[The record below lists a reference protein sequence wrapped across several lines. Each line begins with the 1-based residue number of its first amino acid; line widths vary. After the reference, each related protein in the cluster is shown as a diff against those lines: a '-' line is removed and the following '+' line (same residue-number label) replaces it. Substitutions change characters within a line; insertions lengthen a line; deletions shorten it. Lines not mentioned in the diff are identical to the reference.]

1 MTGRAMWFRSK
12 PGKHGRPQSTPTK
25 NIEPARLQAESRL
38 QRARLPVDLLQ
49 PGMRVVKL
57 DRPWTEVPVLFQGF
71 TLATDSEAR
80 VLRQYCNWVLV
91 EDEEIRLMPVLDQ
104 IPSLK
109 QRTNEPLAET
119 RALREEMPR
128 AAQAWSR
135 THQFIEQT
143 IRNIEQHNDLQLE
156 TARPLIRDCVNS
168 VKANASAM
176 LWLARIKDRDSY
188 TAEHCLRVAI
198 FTVAFAR
205 FVGLPDDE
213 LEVAGLCGLLHDIG
227 KLKVPDRIL
236 NKPGPLTPEEYAVM
250 QEHTILGHQLLLQ
263 DPGLDRIISDVT
275 LHHHERM
282 DGQGYPGRLNEY
294 QISRFA
300 RLVAIVDAYDAM
312 TSDRCYRDA
321 ISPAEAARMLY
332 RNRGDQFDADLVE
345 AFIRLIGIYPPGSLV
360 ELNTGEI
367 ALVISTHP
375 ARKLRPKV
383 EILLNADKRPLTPQV
398 IDLGKQTTEGNTV
411 REIHAPLPDGAY
423 DVSLQERI
431 RQLMAKPDDNAS

>member
-12 PGKHGRPQSTPTK
+12 PDQRRHSQPAASSK
-25 NIEPARLQAESRL
+25 NEPAQVREESRL

-49 PGMRVVKL
+49 AGMRIVKL
-57 DRPWTEVPVLFQGF
+57 DRPWTDVPVLFQGF

-80 VLRQYCNWVLV
+80 TLRQYCNWVLV
-91 EDEEIRLMPVLDQ
+91 EDEETRLIPILDQ

-109 QRTNEPLAET
+109 HRTNEPLPET
-119 RALREEMPR
+119 RLLCNEMPR
-128 AAQAWSR
+128 ASEAWRR

-143 IRNIEQHNDLQLE
+143 IHNIEQHNDLQLE
-156 TARPLIRDCVNS
+156 TARPLIRACVDS

-205 FVGLPDDE
+205 FIGLPDND
-213 LEVAGLCGLLHDIG
+213 LEIAGMCGLLHDIG

-236 NKPGPLTPEEYAVM
+236 NKPGPLTPEEYAIM
-250 QEHTILGHQLLLQ
+250 QEHTILGHQLLLR

-282 DGQGYPGRLNEY
+282 DGQGYPGQLNEC

-321 ISPAEAARMLY
+321 MSPAEAARMLY

-375 ARKLRPKV
+375 ARKLRPKI
-383 EILLNADKRPLTPQV
+383 EILLDANKHPITPRV
-398 IDLGKQTTEGNTV
+398 IDLGKQTTEGRIV
-411 REIHAPLPDGAY
+411 REIHAPLRDGAY

-431 RQLMAKPDDNAS
+431 RQLMVKPDDNAS

>member
-1 MTGRAMWFRSK
+1 MWFRSK
-12 PGKHGRPQSTPTK
+12 PGKHGRPQSTPATSK
-25 NIEPARLQAESRL
+25 APAHPQLESRL

-49 PGMRVVKL
+49 AGMRVVKL
-57 DRPWTEVPVLFQGF
+57 DRPWTDVPVLFQGF
-71 TLATDSEAR
+71 TLATDEEAR
-80 VLRQYCNWVLV
+80 ILRQYCNWVLV
-91 EDEEIRLMPVLDQ
+91 EDEESRLIPVLDQ

-109 QRTNEPLAET
+109 QRINEPLAEM
-119 RALREEMPR
+119 RPLHHEMPR
-128 AAQAWSR
+128 AVEAWSR
-135 THQFIEQT
+135 THQFIANT
-143 IRNIEQHNDLQLE
+143 IVNIEQHNDLQLD
-156 TARPLIRDCVNS
+156 AAKPLIHACVES

-176 LWLARIKDRDSY
+176 LWLTRIKERDAY

-198 FTVAFAR
+198 FTIAFAR
-205 FVGLPDDE
+205 FIGLPDED
-213 LEVAGLCGLLHDIG
+213 LETAGLCGLLHDIG

-250 QEHTILGHQLLLQ
+250 QEHTLLGHQLLLKE
-263 DPGLDRIISDVT
+263 PGLDRIISDVT

-282 DGQGYPGRLNEY
+282 DGRGYPGQLPEH

-300 RLVAIVDAYDAM
+300 RLVAIIDAYDAM
-312 TSDRCYRDA
+312 TSDRCYRDGMP
-321 ISPAEAARMLY
+321 PADAVRLLY

-345 AFIRLIGIYPPGSLV
+345 SFIRLIGIYPPGSLV

-383 EILLNADKRPLTPQV
+383 EILLDADKRPRTPLV
-398 IDLGKQTTEGNTV
+398 IDLGNQPEQGETL

-431 RQLMAKPDDNAS
+431 RQLMVKPDNNAS